1 MRVSAKAAKD
11 PGSGATLPEDSNM
24 AWLVQ
29 PRLVND
35 PFSDPTLL
43 LDFAFAR
50 RALLFDL
57 GDLAALS
64 AREII
69 RTTHVFVSHMHM
81 DHFSGFDRLLRLNL
95 YQPRTVHL
103 IGPPGLCDAV
113 AAKLAAYTWN
123 LLGPNS
129 ADFRLI
135 AEEWLPGAPGGRS
148 LFAAQEAFRR
158 RELAPPART
167 GRILLEE
174 GDFTVEAALL
184 DHGIPCLAFA
194 LQETLRVN
202 VHRPALEAAG
212 LPVGPWL
219 TAAKQ
224 AMRRGA
230 AEGTEIAIDAGRGVR
245 LEWLRE
251 RGVLRAG
258 PGQRITYATDLGA
271 SPGNVEALVSL
282 ARGSDMLFI
291 EAGFLAEDGAMAAR
305 KNHLTAAQAGGIAR
319 AAGVVH
325 ARPMHF
331 SSRYAGREEALR
343 QEFAA
348 AFGAA
353 A

>member
-1 MRVSAKAAKD
+1 
-11 PGSGATLPEDSNM
+11 M

-29 PRLVND
+29 PRLVNE
-35 PFSDPTLL
+35 PYSDPTLL

-64 AREII
+64 AREIV

-95 YQPRTVHL
+95 YQSRTVHL
-103 IGPPGLCDAV
+103 VGPPGLCDAV

-123 LLGPNS
+123 LLGPHS
-129 ADFRLI
+129 ADFRLV
-135 AEEWLPGAPGGRS
+135 AQEWLPGLAGCRS
-148 LFAAQEAFRR
+148 LFAAQAAFRR
-158 RELAPPART
+158 QDLAPCEPS
-167 GRILLEE
+167 GRMLLEE
-174 GDFTVEAALL
+174 GDFTVEAVPL

-202 VHRPALEAAG
+202 VHRPALEAVG

-219 TAAKQ
+219 TVAKQ
-224 AMRRGA
+224 AMRRGDPG
-230 AEGTEIAIDAGRGVR
+230 GTEIPVDAGRSVALG
-245 LEWLRE
+245 WLRE
-251 RGVLRAG
+251 RGVLQAG

-271 SPGNVEALVSL
+271 SPANVEALVSL

-291 EAGFLAEDGAMAAR
+291 EAGFLAEDAAMAAR

-331 SSRYAGREEALR
+331 SSRYLGREEGLR
-343 QEFAA
+343 QEFEA
-348 AFGAA
+348 AFQGTA
-353 A
+353 